1 MSRKDFEL
9 KVNTPISDILLDT
22 KNPRIRDG
30 SDQADCIT
38 RILRKEDHLKALM
51 EDIAKN
57 GLTTAPILVKPH
69 DNKYVV
75 MDGNRRITALKLLNE
90 PNLCPNSQLKNFATD
105 LKEKHS
111 VNIISKVDVLSS
123 TNDDAIA
130 QEILSRHDGEQ
141 GGAGQVNWNAYLR
154 TIFLMNNGHSA
165 EYKRSAQY
173 AMWAEEQ
180 GIWVDDEFPITAL
193 NRFFTQENIKELGF
207 SIEDDKLK
215 PNIAIDKVKQMAQ
228 FLFNDFYTK
237 AATTDTVRTP
247 ALASTYVKT
256 VRLRAGL
263 LGSVAEE
270 QQKATTAN
278 NNTGAQSNPHT
289 PSQASN
295 QSNTSSAN
303 TNSASA
309 TPTPFTPSQQ
319 QGTQQPTNQQPTP
332 RPAPTPVLNS
342 WNRNKLFGTKAP
354 QIPVPS
360 TETKVTDI
368 VAEIRK
374 LSVKDNPIAVAML
387 LRGLIELS
395 DKFYRTQ
402 NKLTDAGKLGKNIT
416 ASANH
421 MHQNGRINASELD
434 AIIRFSGAA
443 NVNDNLLHVE
453 SLQKIMHRETHNP
466 NYQLV
471 NTLWDNISPFVRTCW
486 RS

>member
-9 KVNTPISDILLDT
+9 KINTPISDILLDT

-30 SDQADCIT
+30 SDQADCIA
-38 RILRKEDHLKALM
+38 RILRKEDHLKVLM

-57 GLTTAPILVKPH
+57 GLTTAPILVKSQN
-69 DNKYVV
+69 NKYVV
-75 MDGNRRITALKLLNE
+75 MDGNRRITALKLLND
-90 PNLCPNSQLKNFATD
+90 PKLCPNTQLKNFATD
-105 LKEKHS
+105 LKEKYAK
-111 VNIISKVDVLSS
+111 NIINKVDVLSS

-154 TIFLMNNGHSA
+154 TIFLMNNSHPA

-193 NRFFTQENIKELGF
+193 NRFLTQENIKELGF
-207 SIEDDKLK
+207 SIVDDKLK
-215 PNIAIDKVKQMAQ
+215 PNISIDKVKQMAQ
-228 FLFNDFYTK
+228 LLFNDFYTK

-247 ALASTYVKT
+247 ALATNYVKT
-256 VRLRAGL
+256 VRIRAGL

-270 QQKATTAN
+270 QQKATSAN
-278 NNTGAQSNPHT
+278 NNTTVQNNQHAT
-289 PSQASN
+289 SQAPN
-295 QSNTSSAN
+295 QSNTSPAN
-303 TNSASA
+303 TNSASTTSIPV
-309 TPTPFTPSQQ
+309 TPNHQQTSQQ
-319 QGTQQPTNQQPTP
+319 PAP

-342 WNRNKLFGTKAP
+342 WDRNKLFGTKAP
-354 QIPVPS
+354 QIPIPS

-374 LSVKDNPIAVAML
+374 LNVKDNPIAVAML

-402 NKLTDAGKLGKNIT
+402 NTLTDIGKLGKNIT

-421 MHQNGRINASELD
+421 MHQNGKINASELD
-434 AIIRFSGAA
+434 AIIRFSGVA

-471 NTLWDNISPFVRTCW
+471 NTFWDNIAPFVRTCW

>member
-1 MSRKDFEL
+1 MSRKNFQTIPE
-9 KVNTPISDILLDT
+9 VSISNILLDT
-22 KNPRIRDG
+22 NNPRIRDG
-30 SDQADCIT
+30 SDQADCIA

-90 PNLCPNSQLKNFATD
+90 PNLCPNSQLKNFTTD
-105 LKEKHS
+105 LKEKYAA
-111 VNIISKVDVLSS
+111 NIISKVDVLSS

-180 GIWVDDEFPITAL
+180 GIWVDDDFPITAL

-207 SIEDDKLK
+207 SIENDKLV

-278 NNTGAQSNPHT
+278 NNTGAPSNPHT

-309 TPTPFTPSQQ
+309 TPTPVTPNQQ

-332 RPAPTPVLNS
+332 RPVPTPVLNS
-342 WNRNKLFGTKAP
+342 WDRNKLFGTKAP
-354 QIPVPS
+354 QIPIPS
-360 TETKVTDI
+360 TETKATDI

-402 NKLTDAGKLGKNIT
+402 NTLADTGKLGKNIT

-421 MHQNGRINASELD
+421 MQQNGRINASELD
-434 AIIRFSGAA
+434 AITRFSGVA
-443 NVNDNLLHVE
+443 NVHDNLLHVE

-471 NTLWDNISPFVRTCW
+471 NTLWDNIAPFVRTCW
-486 RS
+486 RN